1 MRNISVFCLK
11 RVTLYFKVI
20 LNSIDF
26 YKGIF
31 LHVIPVCII
40 VPRSYQRKIVAVS
53 FNKTPDLDKNK

>member
-1 MRNISVFCLK
+1 MVMRNISVFCLK
-11 RVTLYFKVI
+11 RVTLYFKVK

-31 LHVIPVCII
+31 LHVI
-40 VPRSYQRKIVAVS
+40 PRSYQRKIVAVS